1 MNFKIINIHTRCKQL
16 YNEMCSYSYE
26 VDRITNEPLIKPV
39 DKDNHYIDALRYAL
53 STYINKEPTF
63 TMLEY

>member
-1 MNFKIINIHTRCKQL
+1 
-16 YNEMCSYSYE
+16 MCSYSYE